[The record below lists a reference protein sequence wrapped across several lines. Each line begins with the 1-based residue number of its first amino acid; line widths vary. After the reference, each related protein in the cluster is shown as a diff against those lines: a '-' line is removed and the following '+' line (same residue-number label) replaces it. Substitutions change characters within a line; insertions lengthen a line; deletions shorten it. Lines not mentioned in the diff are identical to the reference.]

1 MDTTYYVIYGMLLL
15 LSVFGLVVGV
25 SNDACNFLNSSL
37 GSRSGTYNGAVAVAA
52 VGVLLGASFSSGMM
66 EIARSGVFIPSM
78 FTFNEVMILFLAVMV
93 ANVILLYIFKTLGL
107 HTSTTLSLIFALL

>member
-25 SNDACNFLNSSL
+25 SNDACNFLNSSI
-37 GSRSGTYNGAVAVAA
+37 GSRAGTYTGAVAVAA

-66 EIARSGVFIPSM
+66 EIARRGVF
-78 FTFNEVMILFLAVMV
+78 THFLPARLGPGHG
-93 ANVILLYIFKTLGL
+93 LLQHRQRPRLPG
-107 HTSTTLSLIFALL
+107 

>member
-66 EIARSGVFIPSM
+66 DSP
-78 FTFNEVMILFLAVMV
+78 AV
-93 ANVILLYIFKTLGL
+93 
-107 HTSTTLSLIFALL
+107 S